1 MTPPPPLPEM
11 RSPVSRA
18 AAGAMLAAIPVREAH
33 SSKPAPPLPPV
44 MDLHLEAEPNLSFAQ
59 SIWFSISVSRRS
71 RCFRVLRLA
80 ALNSRYVL
88 ACAADVV
95 AALPARSSKRCGDNC
110 AQLLFS
116 HQLGCS
122 VDVDQH
128 SQGRI
133 EARLNQ
139 TSVNKEQP
147 QFAFIGRVQHSF
159 ASRAAWRST

>member
-33 SSKPAPPLPPV
+33 SSKPAPLPPV

-159 ASRAAWRST
+159 ASRPAWRST